1 MTPFFSVILP
11 SYNVEKYLDRCVKSF
26 LAQSFTDYEIIIVD
40 DGSTDRTGEIADFY
54 VGKYDFIKCIHKAN
68 GGLSSARNAGIAEA
82 KGQFIHMCD
91 ADDWVTPTFL
101 EVIATKAIGDIGRA
115 SQVPDIVKFNY
126 YRHVDGKTTLCK
138 NILQEGSYDSVEDID
153 SLMKQA
159 LKSVNS
165 YVLSA
170 WSHIYRRDFLI
181 ENNLTFVS
189 ERKVGSED
197 FLFNLEALC
206 FAKKVYAVNDAC
218 YYYDLRFGSL
228 TQKYRESLPKQ
239 YVSLYRS
246 FMIFIENSHIRN
258 KHIDEFQNMFL
269 WQLIFGTCFPNE
281 YRKTENHS
289 VADGRVRVKEICG
302 MNEVQT
308 IARKQLKTAK
318 KPKRILYLL
327 AFIFKQEW
335 IFFRIFVGKKKNS

>member
-1 MTPFFSVILP
+1 MKT
-11 SYNVEKYLDRCVKSF
+11 
-26 LAQSFTDYEIIIVD
+26 
-40 DGSTDRTGEIADFY
+40 FY
-54 VGKYDFIKCIHKAN
+54 
-68 GGLSSARNAGIAEA
+68 
-82 KGQFIHMCD
+82 
-91 ADDWVTPTFL
+91 
-101 EVIATKAIGDIGRA
+101 
-115 SQVPDIVKFNY
+115 
-126 YRHVDGKTTLCK
+126 
-138 NILQEGSYDSVEDID
+138 
-153 SLMKQA
+153 
-159 LKSVNS
+159 
-165 YVLSA
+165 
-170 WSHIYRRDFLI
+170 
-181 ENNLTFVS
+181 
-189 ERKVGSED
+189 
-197 FLFNLEALC
+197 LEALC

-246 FMIFIENSHIRN
+246 FMIFIENSHVRN

-281 YRKTENHS
+281 YGKTENHS

-308 IARKQLKTAK
+308 IVRKQLKTAK

>member
-1 MTPFFSVILP
+1 M
-11 SYNVEKYLDRCVKSF
+11 
-26 LAQSFTDYEIIIVD
+26 
-40 DGSTDRTGEIADFY
+40 
-54 VGKYDFIKCIHKAN
+54 
-68 GGLSSARNAGIAEA
+68 
-82 KGQFIHMCD
+82 
-91 ADDWVTPTFL
+91 
-101 EVIATKAIGDIGRA
+101 
-115 SQVPDIVKFNY
+115 
-126 YRHVDGKTTLCK
+126 DGKTTLCK

-206 FAKKVYAVNDAC
+206 FAKKVHAVNDAC

-239 YVSLYRS
+239 YVNLYRS
-246 FMIFIENSHIRN
+246 YMNFIENSHVRN

-302 MNEVQT
+302 INEVHT
-308 IARKQLKTAK
+308 IARNQLKTAK
-318 KPKRILYLL
+318 KPIKILYLL
-327 AFIFKQEW
+327 AFVFKQEW
-335 IFFRIFVGKKKNS
+335 IFFWIFVGKKKNS